1 MVARNTTN
9 AIDNKM
15 PETALRNLPAANR
28 AGNTRW
34 GRLIFAFFL
43 NAACAL
49 FLAENTPAAQGDAL
63 TLVRIGYQK
72 YGSLNVVKTQG
83 TFDQKLAQEGIKTQ
97 WIQFQAGPQLLEGMN
112 VGSIDIGH
120 SGEAPPIFAQAAGTP
135 FVYIGSQPPYPVGEA
150 ILVPKNSPIK
160 TVAELK
166 GKKIAL
172 NKGSNVHYLLVK
184 ALEKAGLKYQ
194 DIQPA
199 FLPPADARAAFD
211 GGKID
216 AWAIWD
222 PFLTVAQAAT
232 EARVLTDGEGIVA
245 NREFFFATRKL
256 AETHPEII
264 QALNDAIDRAAAWTK
279 EKPAEVA
286 AYLSRDVGVDPHLLE
301 VITRRQPWGFQ
312 PVDSA
317 VLADQQSIADTFFRL
332 GLIPKQIDVTEAVAK
347 NTVAKAH

>member
-1 MVARNTTN
+1 
-9 AIDNKM
+9 M
-15 PETALRNLPAANR
+15 PAATLRHLPAATR
-28 AGNTRW
+28 AGNTPW
-34 GRLIFAFFL
+34 VRLFFAFFL
-43 NAACAL
+43 NATCAI
-49 FLAENTPAAQGDAL
+49 FLAENTAAAQGDAL

-72 YGSLNVVKTQG
+72 YGSLNVVKAQG
-83 TFDQKLAQEGIKTQ
+83 AFEQKLAQGGIKTQ

-150 ILVPKNSPIK
+150 ILVPKDSPIK
-160 TVAELK
+160 TVADLK

-245 NREFFFATRKL
+245 NREFFFATRKF
-256 AETHPEII
+256 AEAHPEII

-286 AYLSRDVGVDPHLLE
+286 TYLSRDVGVDPHLLE
-301 VITRRQPWGFQ
+301 LITRRQPWGFR
-312 PVDSA
+312 PIDSA
-317 VLADQQSIADTFFRL
+317 VLADQQSIADTFFQL
-332 GLIPKQIDVTEAVAK
+332 GLIPKQVDVTEAVGK

>member
-1 MVARNTTN
+1 
-9 AIDNKM
+9 M
-15 PETALRNLPAANR
+15 PETALPNPPAATR
-28 AGNTRW
+28 AGNTHW

-49 FLAENTPAAQGDAL
+49 FLAENTPAAQGDPL

-72 YGSLNVVKTQG
+72 YGSLNVVKAQG
-83 TFDQKLAQEGIKTQ
+83 TFDQKLAQEGLKTQ

>member
-9 AIDNKM
+9 TIDNKM
-15 PETALRNLPAANR
+15 PETALPNPPAAAR
-28 AGNTRW
+28 AGNTHW

-43 NAACAL
+43 SAACAL
-49 FLAENTPAAQGDAL
+49 FLAENTPAAQGDPL

-72 YGSLNVVKTQG
+72 YGSLNVVKAQG
-83 TFDQKLAQEGIKTQ
+83 TFDQKLAREGLKTQ

-301 VITRRQPWGFQ
+301 VIIRRQPWGFQ

>member
-1 MVARNTTN
+1 MVAGNTTN
-9 AIDNKM
+9 TIDNKM
-15 PETALRNLPAANR
+15 PDTALRNLPAATK
-28 AGNTRW
+28 AGNTPW
-34 GRLIFAFFL
+34 VPLIFAFFF
-43 NAACAL
+43 NAACTL

-72 YGSLNVVKTQG
+72 YGSLNVVKAQG
-83 TFDQKLAQEGIKTQ
+83 TFDQKLAQGGIKTQ

-160 TVAELK
+160 TVADLK

-194 DIQPA
+194 GVQLA

-245 NREFFFATRKL
+245 NREFFFATRKF

-301 VITRRQPWGFQ
+301 VITRRQPWGFR

-317 VLADQQSIADTFFRL
+317 VLADQQSIADTFFQL